1 MNDKKMVV
9 DTQLEMFP
17 YLRAVNDIAIEYFNV
32 DGVYQPHVG
41 VINAMRIFY
50 NLCVKES
57 KFDEEYSHDIYEATD
72 MEKIVLDKEFITEF
86 NNAIWNTTGIGFT
99 FGNAYQQALDI
110 VECKKNSF
118 ENTITMLSK
127 AITDIIDQFSTAMN
141 EETIDKIVDVA
152 NKISDNKITADT
164 IVEAY
169 SQSQQSKKNIE
180 K

>member
-1 MNDKKMVV
+1 MDDKKMVV
-9 DTQLEMFP
+9 DTKLEMFP
-17 YLRAVNDIAIEYFNV
+17 YLQAVNDIALEYFNV
-32 DGVYQPHVG
+32 DGVYQPHIG
-41 VINAMRIFY
+41 VLNAMRIFY

-57 KFDEEYSHDIYEATD
+57 KFDDEYGHDIYEATD
-72 MEKIVLDKEFITEF
+72 MEKIVLDEEFMTEF
-86 NNAIWNTTGIGFT
+86 NKAIWNTENIVFT

-110 VECKKNSF
+110 VECKKISF
-118 ENTITMLSK
+118 ENTITMISK
-127 AITDIIDQFSTAMN
+127 AITDIIEQFSAAMN

-152 NKISDNKITADT
+152 NKISDNKINADT